1 MTTYPVQL
9 YYARPPFS
17 NDPEIITHNELIH
30 LARKHSSYTIDSIE
44 SAIISLKSNHVYAS
58 IEAITL
64 TLTNE
69 DFIGTLKPDGTI
81 AGPLNVKP
89 FNAVIPEDS
98 YILKNFMSF
107 SDTDRKNIAIFLN
120 NMRESLPDRKN
131 EKTTAQTAYHDLQTR
146 IIEEF
151 TRASFLIETEE
162 EEAQKQIAYMIHP
175 NVVNQTAFK
184 IILHNTLRNLT
195 MTEFLSDDDEIFYEI
210 LERFTCNVFN

>member
-9 YYARPPFS
+9 YYARRPFS

-30 LARKHSSYTIDSIE
+30 LARKQSSYEIDSIE
-44 SAIISLKSNHVYAS
+44 SAMISLKRNHVYAS
-58 IEAITL
+58 IETITL

-89 FNAVIPEDS
+89 FDTVIPEDS
-98 YILKNFMSF
+98 YILKNFTSF
-107 SDTDRKNIAIFLN
+107 SDTVRKNIAIFLN

-131 EKTTAQTAYHDLQTR
+131 EKTTAQTAYHDLQAR
-146 IIEEF
+146 IIEDF
-151 TRASFLIETEE
+151 TRTHFLVESEG
-162 EEAQKQIAYMIHP
+162 EAQEQIAYMIHP
-175 NVVNQTAFK
+175 NVVDQAAFNK
-184 IILHNTLRNLT
+184 ILHNTLRNLT

-210 LERFTCNVFN
+210 VDRFTNNVFN

>member
-9 YYARPPFS
+9 YYARRPFA
-17 NDPEIITHNELIH
+17 NDPEIITSDELIH
-30 LARKHSSYTIDSIE
+30 LARKQSSYTINSVE
-44 SAIISLKSNHVYAS
+44 SAMISLKSNHVYAS
-58 IEAITL
+58 IETITL

-81 AGPLNVKP
+81 SGPLNIKP
-89 FNAVIPEDS
+89 FDAVIPEDS

-131 EKTTAQTAYHDLQTR
+131 EKTTAQTAYHDLQAR

-151 TRASFLIETEE
+151 TRTSFLVETE

-175 NVVNQTAFK
+175 NVVNQTSFK

-195 MTEFLSDDDEIFYEI
+195 MTEFLSDNDEIFYEI
-210 LERFTCNVFN
+210 VHRFTCNVLN

>member
-9 YYARPPFS
+9 YYAKRPFI
-17 NDPEIITHNELIH
+17 NDPEIITSDELIH
-30 LARKHSSYTIDSIE
+30 LARKQSSYTINSVE
-44 SAIISLKSNHVYAS
+44 SAMISLQSNHVYAS

-81 AGPLNVKP
+81 SRPLNIKP
-89 FNAVIPEDS
+89 FDTVIPKDS
-98 YILKNFMSF
+98 YIVKNFMSF

-131 EKTTAQTAYHDLQTR
+131 EKTTAQTAYHDLQAR

-151 TRASFLIETEE
+151 TRTSFLVETE

-175 NVVNQTAFK
+175 NVINQTAFK
-184 IILHNTLRNLT
+184 KILHETLENLS
-195 MTEFLSDDDEIFYEI
+195 MAEFLSDDDEIFYEI
-210 LERFTCNVFN
+210 VHRFTCNVLN

>member
-9 YYARPPFS
+9 YIARRPFS
-17 NDPEIITHNELIH
+17 NDPEIVTSNELIH
-30 LARKHSSYTIDSIE
+30 LARKQSSYTIDSIE
-44 SAIISLKSNHVYAS
+44 SAMISLQSNHVYAS
-58 IEAITL
+58 VEAITL

-89 FNAVIPEDS
+89 FNSVIPEDS
-98 YILKNFMSF
+98 YILENFMSF
-107 SDTDRKNIAIFLN
+107 SDTVRKNIAVFLN

-151 TRASFLIETEE
+151 TRTSFLVESEG
-162 EEAQKQIAYMIHP
+162 EAQEQIAYMIHP

-184 IILHNTLRNLT
+184 IILHNTLKNLT
-195 MTEFLSDDDEIFYEI
+195 ITEFLSDDDEIFYEI
-210 LERFTCNVFN
+210 VHRFTCNIFN

>member
-9 YYARPPFS
+9 YIARRPFS
-17 NDPEIITHNELIH
+17 NDPEIVTHNELIH
-30 LARKHSSYTIDSIE
+30 LARKQSSYKIDSIE
-44 SAIISLKSNHVYAS
+44 SAMISLTSNHVFAS

-89 FNAVIPEDS
+89 FDAVIPEDS
-98 YILKNFMSF
+98 YILENFTSF
-107 SDTDRKNIAIFLN
+107 SDTVQKNIAVFLN

-131 EKTTAQTAYHDLQTR
+131 EKTTAQTAYHDLQAR

-151 TRASFLIETEE
+151 TRTSFLVETEE
-162 EEAQKQIAYMIHP
+162 ETQKQIAYMIHP

-195 MTEFLSDDDEIFYEI
+195 MTEFLSDNDEIFYEI
-210 LERFTCNVFN
+210 VHRFTCNVLN